1 MYTLE
6 VENIRHEILE
16 LTHCESDYQIL
27 SIDGLNPPQATI
39 NRSKIVGLDGS
50 KFNSSRVEDRN
61 IVILVK
67 LNGDVEANRLKLYQY
82 FNTKQWCK
90 LYYKNRNR
98 DVYIEGY
105 VETMEVSPFTK
116 DETVQ
121 ISIICP
127 EPYFKSA
134 QAIIDDVSKITSMF
148 TFPFAIDSGDPIE
161 FSAIENSRV
170 TNVYNESESET
181 GLTITITVGGPV
193 SKIKLVDVVNN
204 EWLELIR
211 NFIQNDIITI
221 NTNRGQKS
229 IKLTRN
235 GVDYNIFAS
244 MTRGSTFFQL
254 EIGDNFFSYL
264 ADDGD
269 SDELLSIIFEH
280 VNMYRGV

>member
-6 VENIRHEILE
+6 VENIRHEIFE
-16 LTHCESDYQIL
+16 LTHRESDYQIL

-39 NRSKIVGLDGS
+39 NRSTIVGLDGA
-50 KFNSSRVEDRN
+50 KFNSSRVEERN
-61 IVILVK
+61 IVILLK
-67 LNGDVEANRLKLYQY
+67 LNGDIESNRLRLYQF

-90 LYYKNRNR
+90 LYYKNRSR

-127 EPYFKSA
+127 EPYFKAVHS
-134 QAIIDDVSKITSMF
+134 IFDDISKVLSLF
-148 TFPFAIDSGDPIE
+148 EFPFAIDTDDPIE

-181 GLTITITVGGPV
+181 GLIISITTASSVN
-193 SKIKLVDVVNN
+193 KIKLTNVVNN
-204 EWLELIR
+204 EWFEVR
-211 NFIQNDIITI
+211 HPFIENDIITI
-221 NTNRGQKS
+221 NTNRGRKS

-235 GVDYNIFAS
+235 GVDSNIFSS
-244 MTRGSTFFQL
+244 MIRGSTFFQL
-254 EIGDNFFSYL
+254 DVGDNFFSYL
-264 ADDGD
+264 ADEGT
-269 SDELLSIIFEH
+269 SDEHVSIIFEH
-280 VNMYRGV
+280 VNTYRGV